1 MKKFAL
7 IIVKRAIIGVI
18 FAVMPAVWVIAGST
32 NKQIATDEKGVA
44 IKGYDAV
51 AYFTEGRATKG
62 NPEFAYS
69 WRDTQWYFA
78 NTRHRE
84 MFAADPEQYAPQFG
98 GHCANGLSVG
108 KVVVADPEQW
118 TIVDGKLY
126 MKFNRSA
133 RDRWRQDKDAKIIKA
148 ENNWEQIHKSD

>member
-1 MKKFAL
+1 MEKLASKA
-7 IIVKRAIIGVI
+7 VMRTIIGVI
-18 FAVMPAVWVIAGST
+18 CTLATSVWVLAGST
-32 NKQIATDEKGVA
+32 TEQIATDTSGVA

-62 NPEFAYS
+62 NPEFAHS
-69 WRDTQWYFA
+69 WRNVKWYFA
-78 NTRHRE
+78 TAGHRE
-84 MFAADPEQYAPQFG
+84 MFSADPERYAPQFG

-133 RDRWRQDKDAKIIKA
+133 RDRWRQDKTAKIVKA
-148 ENNWEQIHKSD
+148 EKNWAEIHD

>member
-7 IIVKRAIIGVI
+7 KIVKRTIIGVI

-32 NKQIATDEKGVA
+32 NKQIATDEKGIA

-78 NTRHRE
+78 NARHRE

-133 RDRWRQDKDAKIIKA
+133 RDRWRQDKDTKIIKA
-148 ENNWEQIHKSD
+148 EKNWAEIHKID